1 LTPEEICGKR
11 SSGLQ
16 CKESPFFP
24 CFRQGHVSVNSLL
37 YTHARFTAVF
47 FYVDFDFKPL
57 SELESESEISPP
69 ALRFKPQDAMTE
81 ENESETSLR
90 MRVLTFPSSSRRNK
104 LSSRLFTVLKENR
117 ISFFFYLQ

>member
-1 LTPEEICGKR
+1 VLQTAAKHKRISLLSLLQARPCVCKLT
-11 SSGLQ
+11 
-16 CKESPFFP
+16 
-24 CFRQGHVSVNSLL
+24 L

-47 FYVDFDFKPL
+47 FDVDFDFKPL